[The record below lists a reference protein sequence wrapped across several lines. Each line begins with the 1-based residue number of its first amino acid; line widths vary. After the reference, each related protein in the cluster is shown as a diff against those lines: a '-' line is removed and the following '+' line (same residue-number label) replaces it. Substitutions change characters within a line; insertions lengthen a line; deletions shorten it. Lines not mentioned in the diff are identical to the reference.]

1 MEGDP
6 SPQPMRPSPCTTAVT
21 HDVGMCR
28 STPSDAQLQAIERG
42 EVVLLCRHC
51 VHPPPPGA
59 QLRGIPHAG
68 PYHARDGETGQ
79 FCSLSC
85 MVAYTLEHPTYRS
98 GIQRAEILRV
108 AHEELG
114 VDEVLPAPPQELL
127 LVFGGHLG
135 IEEFRA
141 HTAAGRVLRR
151 CAAPFASAL
160 AIASVTEV
168 YSTRAEE
175 PLVVAAAPIV
185 AAPPATDDAGGRVL
199 RQLDEWGLANL
210 RQPPTQPEDLLEPPA
225 ATAASFYQQF
235 IEETEGGGP
244 AATTASVAT
253 ANVSAAAA
261 TATPAARPAEPKRRP
276 ARARAAPAP
285 TATGMSRF
293 LKHA

>member
-1 MEGDP
+1 
-6 SPQPMRPSPCTTAVT
+6 MRPSPCTTAVT

-51 VHPPPPGA
+51 VHPPPPGV

-79 FCSLSC
+79 FCSLNC
-85 MVAYTLEHPTYRS
+85 MVAYTLERPTYRS

-151 CAAPFASAL
+151 CAAPFASSL

-175 PLVVAAAPIV
+175 PHLVAPAPVV

-210 RQPPTQPEDLLEPPA
+210 RQPATQPEDLLEPPA

-244 AATTASVAT
+244 PPTIVAP
-253 ANVSAAAA
+253 SAA
-261 TATPAARPAEPKRRP
+261 TATAGASAPAAPAARPADTKRRP
-276 ARARAAPAP
+276 ARPRAAPAP